1 ILAGETVIYKNDLN
15 LVPLRRFTSKE
26 IDLFFVMCNK
36 LKEQNTRKLQIDFK
50 ELKHLSNYYHRS
62 LDRFTQDLEQV
73 YDKMLMLTYSQRSG
87 KNFEKFVLF
96 TSYKVNV
103 DEQFLEIAI
112 NPDLKHILNSITG
125 DFTKF
130 ELEELSK
137 LKSSYAKNMF
147 RLLKQYKHT
156 GFLKLDINDFR
167 ERLDIPESYKMNDI
181 NKRVLKPIVK
191 ELNNLFNNLSIN
203 KIQEKS
209 RRKIEWLEFQF
220 DTENRITTKQLRS
233 KADKPSTKRKTTESR
248 EMTPEWLLED
258 KAKDDKRD
266 KTKKSSDEDI
276 KTFILKQP
284 EDKKQKLMKEYDYLF
299 KD

>member
-1 ILAGETVIYKNDLN
+1 MTRIILRPFCPLKSVISSVIVNSILINKGTFCNKCPPKRCNFIMAGETVIYKNDLN
-15 LVPLRRFTSKE
+15 LVPLRRFTSTE

-112 NPDLKHILNSITG
+112 NTDLKHILNSITG

-130 ELEELSK
+130 ELEV
-137 LKSSYAKNMF
+137 
-147 RLLKQYKHT
+147 R
-156 GFLKLDINDFR
+156 
-167 ERLDIPESYKMNDI
+167 
-181 NKRVLKPIVK
+181 
-191 ELNNLFNNLSIN
+191 
-203 KIQEKS
+203 
-209 RRKIEWLEFQF
+209 
-220 DTENRITTKQLRS
+220 
-233 KADKPSTKRKTTESR
+233 
-248 EMTPEWLLED
+248 
-258 KAKDDKRD
+258 
-266 KTKKSSDEDI
+266 
-276 KTFILKQP
+276 
-284 EDKKQKLMKEYDYLF
+284 
-299 KD
+299 